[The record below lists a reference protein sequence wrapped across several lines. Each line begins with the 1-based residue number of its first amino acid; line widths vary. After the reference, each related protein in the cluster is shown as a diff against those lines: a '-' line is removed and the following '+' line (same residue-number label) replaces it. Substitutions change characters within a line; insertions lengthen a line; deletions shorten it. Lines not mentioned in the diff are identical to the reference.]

1 MQHLSNCCKC
11 FIIFLTTVCYI
22 PVKYKIWCNTFYMF
36 AVFLTRFCATFINL
50 FSRECWWSIYTF
62 WKEIKKINTP
72 ANENLSIKTEK
83 SLQMSV
89 PHLSLR
95 HQERRLFALR
105 KFMKL
110 KFLYLLKLMKEASFC
125 LGLWRKETLLSR
137 FLSNIQL
144 FQSKWWWSKGHCIW
158 FLYYKSTYC
167 RVIPRGKFFGSD
179 LYLLLNSRLC
189 LVLFVLI
196 IGKKSFVIKEK
207 WDYWQVILRFFQL
220 FMQL

>member
-1 MQHLSNCCKC
+1 
-11 FIIFLTTVCYI
+11 
-22 PVKYKIWCNTFYMF
+22 MF
-36 AVFLTRFCATFINL
+36 AVFLTRYCATFINL

-62 WKEIKKINTP
+62 WREIRKINSP
-72 ANENLSIKTEK
+72 ANENLSIKTER
-83 SLQMSV
+83 
-89 PHLSLR
+89 SLR
-95 HQERRLFALR
+95 ERLFALR

-110 KFLYLLKLMKEASFC
+110 KFLYLLKLIKEVSFC

-144 FQSKWWWSKGHCIW
+144 FQSKRWWSKGHCIW

-179 LYLLLNSRLC
+179 LNLLMNSRLC

-207 WDYWQVILRFFQL
+207 WDYSKVILTFFQL